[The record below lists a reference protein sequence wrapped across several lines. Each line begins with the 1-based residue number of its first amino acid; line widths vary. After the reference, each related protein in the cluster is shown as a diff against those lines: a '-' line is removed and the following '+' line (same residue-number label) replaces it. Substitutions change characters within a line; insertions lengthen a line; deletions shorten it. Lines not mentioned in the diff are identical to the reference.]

1 MLFAFILIDKPGAVD
16 LRLRVRPEHKIYLE
30 EAADRIAVAGPL
42 THDDGITMLGSLLV
56 IDFPSRA
63 AAHAWLDKEPFT
75 RAGLYASTS
84 VHAFNNLWPQR
95 AGFPPAA

>member
-1 MLFAFILIDKPGAVD
+1 
-16 LRLRVRPEHKIYLE
+16 
-30 EAADRIAVAGPL
+30 
-42 THDDGITMLGSLLV
+42 MLGSLLV

-63 AAHAWLDKEPFT
+63 AAHAWLADEPFT
-75 RAGLYASTS
+75 RAGLYASTT